1 MRACN
6 RVLAHAQA
14 EDDAAGKNGV
24 DQHGVATQ
32 ESPRDPVALPAVAP
46 LMLVPG
52 GGEDGEQKTEEG
64 EMDEEEREE
73 EQKEIA
79 ELSHVLCENG
89 GYEEGREEEEEEE
102 EEVFFPVSESEAE
115 VTRKIEALR
124 RFQAR
129 TRSLALAKLDVVP
142 SPPRE
147 GAAHTTNHSHP
158 THTLGLCACACA
170 CAHA

>member
-1 MRACN
+1 
-6 RVLAHAQA
+6 
-14 EDDAAGKNGV
+14 
-24 DQHGVATQ
+24 
-32 ESPRDPVALPAVAP
+32 
-46 LMLVPG
+46 MLVPG